1 MVAAGE
7 FHCASDGASAGGGR
21 ASAGASAGQGG
32 GAAPRCRRQRPPPGA
47 KHHPTPGA
55 SAAVTVVPPPAG
67 LMHAREYLSG
77 YNRSILDVEDNGKYY
92 RWRRWEPLV
101 AAQTAESPATAHV
114 GRAKCGYSY
123 CK

>member
-1 MVAAGE
+1 MPPSTAT
-7 FHCASDGASAGGGR
+7 
-21 ASAGASAGQGG
+21 
-32 GAAPRCRRQRPPPGA
+32 PRCQAPPHPRGQRRGNGR
-47 KHHPTPGA
+47 
-55 SAAVTVVPPPAG
+55 PPPAG